1 MTPRTRSLLLT
12 SAVPAL
18 IFAGL
23 ATSAATATDI
33 DSATTDPVVTS
44 TAGAGGGADDVN
56 VVSGGSIT
64 LENGAA
70 VTVDSDNSVDVNSG
84 GTITITDSDG
94 ATGIRIIG
102 GFTGTITNNG
112 TILIDDST
120 TRTDDDEDG
129 TLDGPFAQGTGRT
142 GILIEGAA
150 AHTGDIHN
158 GTTGII
164 NIEGND
170 SVGISL
176 QADLVG
182 SLINDGGIS
191 VIGDNALAID
201 IAGDVS
207 GDVRLNRSI
216 AATGDG
222 ATAVRIA
229 GDVGGGLSNGGAI
242 TATGFAFTTV
252 SNYFD
257 PDLVDDTFVPLP
269 LDGEDLLDGGPAV
282 AIGGSIAE
290 GILNNGLVG
299 GGAADDDDDGNDDLK
314 DITGDFDENRST
326 GTIRVFGSAPAVL
339 ITPDFAPATSG
350 DIVIGLV
357 IENVRDTRDD
367 DDDDDTDEIIAT
379 FLSDHG
385 FVNRGS
391 IQSNGLNIGF
401 ESAAIVIRGSMDGT
415 RSTTIMGGI
424 LNTGSISSTAFEANA
439 TTITIGSGAST
450 PQFDNEGFV
459 LATIATE
466 TDHTVTLLLIES
478 GAMMSALN
486 NSGSFAAS
494 AVGDAADVIAI
505 QDLSG
510 TLLSINNTGGIL
522 AIHTFDNDD
531 DDGDGLTTDLDEITG
546 ATIAIDLSTHTAG
559 QNVMLVQD
567 FATPTQDTNGDD
579 VIDTDDVA
587 APVIR
592 GDILFGAGDDEFQLL
607 AGIATGDLEF
617 GDGVDAFT
625 IDGGATFSGG
635 LTDTDG
641 LLTVNVIDGS
651 LNITETGD
659 VALTADI
666 ELLGDGV
673 DPHRKA
679 GLIIRQS
686 LSEDAVYADAI
697 IHGDGLTSGCAQLA

>member
-1 MTPRTRSLLLT
+1 VCSSDL
-12 SAVPAL
+12 
-18 IFAGL
+18 
-23 ATSAATATDI
+23 
-33 DSATTDPVVTS
+33 S

-299 GGAADDDDDGNDDLK
+299 GGAEA
-314 DITGDFDENRST
+314 
-326 GTIRVFGSAPAVL
+326 
-339 ITPDFAPATSG
+339 
-350 DIVIGLV
+350 
-357 IENVRDTRDD
+357 
-367 DDDDDTDEIIAT
+367 
-379 FLSDHG
+379 
-385 FVNRGS
+385 
-391 IQSNGLNIGF
+391 
-401 ESAAIVIRGSMDGT
+401 MDG
-415 RSTTIMGGI
+415 
-424 LNTGSISSTAFEANA
+424 
-439 TTITIGSGAST
+439 
-450 PQFDNEGFV
+450 
-459 LATIATE
+459 E
-466 TDHTVTLLLIES
+466 T
-478 GAMMSALN
+478 
-486 NSGSFAAS
+486 
-494 AVGDAADVIAI
+494 AVGQLRAR
-505 QDLSG
+505 
-510 TLLSINNTGGIL
+510 
-522 AIHTFDNDD
+522 F
-531 DDGDGLTTDLDEITG
+531 
-546 ATIAIDLSTHTAG
+546 
-559 QNVMLVQD
+559 QN
-567 FATPTQDTNGDD
+567 P
-579 VIDTDDVA
+579 
-587 APVIR
+587 AP
-592 GDILFGAGDDEFQLL
+592 
-607 AGIATGDLEF
+607 
-617 GDGVDAFT
+617 
-625 IDGGATFSGG
+625 
-635 LTDTDG
+635 
-641 LLTVNVIDGS
+641 
-651 LNITETGD
+651 
-659 VALTADI
+659 
-666 ELLGDGV
+666 
-673 DPHRKA
+673 
-679 GLIIRQS
+679 
-686 LSEDAVYADAI
+686 
-697 IHGDGLTSGCAQLA
+697 